1 MSMENARVFPGGGV
15 SAVIPDDP
23 EVTERRNKALG
34 VIADEVEAQM
44 EELRKER
51 APRHEQ
57 TPDGMSRRVRE
68 DQEASLGRR
77 KRIPRFHLHEM
88 GQNEYLL
95 ALASRF
101 PELKARLCA
110 MSEEMKAR
118 KEEYGERCF
127 DVRLFGDC
135 RPDSATREAEL
146 VEASLA
152 HFIFQVGNGIDFSLA
167 ANLGQWSSESRA
179 ALADWMRNPFYPEW

>member
-1 MSMENARVFPGGGV
+1 M
-15 SAVIPDDP
+15 IPADP

-44 EELRKER
+44 EELRKEQQ
-51 APRHEQ
+51 PRHEQ

-101 PELKARLCA
+101 PELGPRLCA
-110 MSEEMKAR
+110 MTAEMKAR

-127 DVRLFGDC
+127 DLPLFRDC
-135 RPDSATREAEL
+135 RPEIALAGGEI
-146 VEASLA
+146 VEAGIA
-152 HFIFQVGNGIDFSLA
+152 GFILQIGHGLSFTLSAQFGE
-167 ANLGQWSSESRA
+167 WSPESRA
-179 ALADWMRNPFYPEW
+179 ALADWIRNPFYPEW